1 MNGAPAAVVRVF
13 TLLSC
18 LLVATACDETSP
30 TGPAVPLSERF
41 VLAPGATAAIA
52 KAGIS
57 VQFVGVSGDSRC
69 PADAFCI
76 QGGDAIVEV
85 RVLDGGAA
93 AALYQLHT
101 GDKQRASAAH
111 RDLRIELLDVQPYP
125 FSARPID
132 ASDYRV
138 TLVVSR

>member
-1 MNGAPAAVVRVF
+1 MYGALAAVVRMI

-30 TGPAVPLSERF
+30 TGPAVHLSERF
-41 VLAPGATAAIA
+41 VLAPGGTAAIA

-85 RVLDGGAA
+85 RVLDGGAT
-93 AALYQLHT
+93 ALYQLHT
-101 GDKQRASAAH
+101 GDKQRASTAH
-111 RDLRIELLDVQPYP
+111 RDVRIELLDVQPYP

>member
-1 MNGAPAAVVRVF
+1 MNSAPAACVRVF

-18 LLVATACDETSP
+18 LLVATACDDTSP

-69 PADAFCI
+69 PSDAFCI
-76 QGGDAIVEV
+76 QGGDAIVQV
-85 RVLDGGAA
+85 RVLDDGAA
-93 AALYQLHT
+93 ASYELHT
-101 GDKQRASAAH
+101 GDKQRAIAAH

-125 FSARPID
+125 FSARPIE
-132 ASDYRV
+132 ASDYRA
-138 TLVVSR
+138 TLVVRR

>member
-1 MNGAPAAVVRVF
+1 MNGAPAAVVRMF

-41 VLAPGATAAIA
+41 VLAPGGTTTIA

-69 PADAFCI
+69 PADAVCI
-76 QGGDAIVEV
+76 QGGDAIVQV
-85 RVLDGGAA
+85 RVLDAGAA
-93 AALYQLHT
+93 ASYELHT
-101 GDKQRASAAH
+101 GDKQRAIAAH
-111 RDLRIELLDVQPYP
+111 RDLWIELLDVQPYP

>member
-1 MNGAPAAVVRVF
+1 MNGALGAVVRMF
-13 TLLSC
+13 TLLGC

-41 VLAPGATAAIA
+41 VLAPGGTAAIA
-52 KAGIS
+52 KAGIN

-93 AALYQLHT
+93 VLYELHT
-101 GDKQRASAAH
+101 GDKQRASAPH

>member
-1 MNGAPAAVVRVF
+1 MNGAPAAVVRMF

-18 LLVATACDETSP
+18 LLVATACNETSP

-41 VLAPGATAAIA
+41 VLAPGGAAAIA

-85 RVLDGGAA
+85 RVLDSGA

-125 FSARPID
+125 FSTRPID

>member
-41 VLAPGATAAIA
+41 VLAPGGTAAIA

-93 AALYQLHT
+93 ALYELHT
-101 GDKQRASAAH
+101 GDKQRASTPH
-111 RDLRIELLDVQPYP
+111 RDLRIELVDVQPYP
-125 FSARPID
+125 VSARPID

>member
-41 VLAPGATAAIA
+41 VLAPGGTAAIA

-57 VQFVGVSGDSRC
+57 VQFVGVSGDRG
-69 PADAFCI
+69 ARHAFCI

-93 AALYQLHT
+93 ACMQLHT
-101 GDKQRASAAH
+101 GDKQRECCS
-111 RDLRIELLDVQPYP
+111 
-125 FSARPID
+125 SRP
-132 ASDYRV
+132 SD
-138 TLVVSR
+138 

>member
-1 MNGAPAAVVRVF
+1 MNGAAAAVVRVF

-18 LLVATACDETSP
+18 LLVATACDEPSP
-30 TGPAVPLSERF
+30 AGPAVPLSERF
-41 VLAPGATAAIA
+41 VLAPGGTAAIA

-57 VQFVGVSGDSRC
+57 VQFVVVSGDSRC
-69 PADAFCI
+69 PADVFCI

-85 RVLDGGAA
+85 RVLDGGAT
-93 AALYQLHT
+93 ALYQLHT

>member
-18 LLVATACDETSP
+18 LLVATACNETSP

-52 KAGIS
+52 KADIS

-85 RVLDGGAA
+85 RVLDGGAG
-93 AALYQLHT
+93 ALYQLHT

>member
-1 MNGAPAAVVRVF
+1 MNSAPWACVRVF
-13 TLLSC
+13 TLLGC
-18 LLVATACDETSP
+18 LLIATACDDTSP

-41 VLAPGATAAIA
+41 VLAPGGTAAIA

-57 VQFVGVSGDSRC
+57 VQFVGVTGDSRC

-76 QGGDAIVEV
+76 QGGDAIVQV
-85 RVLDGGAA
+85 RVLDDGATA
-93 AALYQLHT
+93 SYELHT
-101 GDKQRASAAH
+101 GNKQRAIAAH

-125 FSARPID
+125 FSARPIE
-132 ASDYRV
+132 ASDYRA